1 MRSCVLLSSY
11 ALPTSPLTI
20 VPAGSPKNIQVTYVS
35 DTSARVSW
43 DEIEPGLR
51 NGQITM
57 YQVRYQDKD
66 NSIDLRADNTSETS
80 IILEEL
86 TPGARY
92 FIQVVAFTS
101 AGAGPTSYRQSYNS
115 IQTSESSTI
124 PLSPPN
130 TS

>member
-1 MRSCVLLSSY
+1 
-11 ALPTSPLTI
+11 
-20 VPAGSPKNIQVTYVS
+20 
-35 DTSARVSW
+35 
-43 DEIEPGLR
+43 
-51 NGQITM
+51 M

-86 TPGARY
+86 TPSARY

-115 IQTSESSTI
+115 RQTSESTTNKPLVVN
-124 PLSPPN
+124 PLSA
-130 TS
+130 T

>member
-1 MRSCVLLSSY
+1 
-11 ALPTSPLTI
+11 
-20 VPAGSPKNIQVTYVS
+20 
-35 DTSARVSW
+35 
-43 DEIEPGLR
+43 
-51 NGQITM
+51 M